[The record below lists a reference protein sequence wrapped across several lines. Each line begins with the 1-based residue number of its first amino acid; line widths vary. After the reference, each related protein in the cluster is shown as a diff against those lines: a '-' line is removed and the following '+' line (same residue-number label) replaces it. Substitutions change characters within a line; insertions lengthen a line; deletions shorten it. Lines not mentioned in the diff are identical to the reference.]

1 MGSKTAR
8 SGERGKE
15 RERGGRK
22 NEGGEGEGKGGG
34 GGGGREIK
42 REGFKMGLAV
52 VPHEVRREIKGVG
65 RL

>member
-8 SGERGKE
+8 SRERGKE

-52 VPHEVRREIKGVG
+52 PHEVRREIKGVG